1 METVML
7 LKKSAVKSTLEFL
20 AVALLLTF
28 IITLTAIL
36 FQQNEEKTDAASADE
51 ARIIVIDAGHGGRDG
66 GASGA
71 DGTLEKHINLEIA
84 KILRDLLIVSGYET
98 VMTRETDVMLT
109 AEDGK
114 GSAKMQDLKQRLS
127 IASAYPD
134 ALTISIHCNKFPMQ
148 SCKGMQVYYSD
159 NETAKKAAS
168 DIQNASVI
176 LQPYNKR
183 ATKKADSSIYLLYR
197 AVSPSVLVEC
207 GFLSNPEELGALKTE
222 DYQKKTAMIIFKGI
236 SEQ

>member
-1 METVML
+1 M
-7 LKKSAVKSTLEFL
+7 LEFL
-20 AVALLLTF
+20 AVALLLVL
-28 IITLTAIL
+28 IITLTATI
-36 FQQNEEKTDAASADE
+36 FQRKEEKTDAASADE
-51 ARIIVIDAGHGGRDG
+51 AKIIVIDAGHGGMDG
-66 GASGA
+66 GATGS
-71 DGTLEKHINLEIA
+71 DGTLEKQINLEIA
-84 KILRDLLIVSGYET
+84 KILRELLTASGYEV
-98 VMTRETDVMLT
+98 VMTRETDVMLS

-127 IASAYPD
+127 IASAHPD
-134 ALTISIHCNKFPMQ
+134 ALTVSIHCNKFPME

-159 NETAKKAAS
+159 NEIAKRAAE

-183 ATKKADSSIYLLYR
+183 ATKKADSSIYLLHR

-207 GFLSNPEELGALKTE
+207 GFLSNPEELEALKTE